1 MGERAL
7 GKRSDMLKRQYTE
20 RNGDF
25 RSSLPSELQIV
36 SHLVQIETAT
46 LVAKFGIADNPDAKL
61 ICFRSLHPISFLNRA
76 HDSQTDFST
85 MAINQSLMEVFRLIH
100 LLQVQSAA

>member
-25 RSSLPSELQIV
+25 RSSLPSELQTV
-36 SHLVQIETAT
+36 SHPVQIETAT

-61 ICFRSLHPISFLNRA
+61 MCFRSLHPISSLNRA
-76 HDSQTDFST
+76 PDSQTTFST
-85 MAINQSLMEVFRLIH
+85 ISINQSLM
-100 LLQVQSAA
+100 